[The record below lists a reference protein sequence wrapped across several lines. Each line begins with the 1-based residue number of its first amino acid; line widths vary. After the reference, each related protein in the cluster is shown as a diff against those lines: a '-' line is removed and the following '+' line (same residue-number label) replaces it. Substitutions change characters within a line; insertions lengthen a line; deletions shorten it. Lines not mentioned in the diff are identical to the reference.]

1 MQDILDK
8 AKNIRLVIFDVDGV
22 LTTGALTY
30 RPDGSEDKT
39 FHVQDGMGMRMLA
52 SSGIHVAII
61 TARKSAVVEKRM
73 QDLNIEHVY
82 QGYSDKIL
90 AFDDVKKKL
99 NVQDH
104 EIAYMGDDLPDL
116 PVMRRVGFSISVPNA
131 ASIIQQHA
139 NYVTKKKGGKGAV
152 RELSDL
158 ILQAQN
164 KYDVLIQNYL
174 ER

>member
-1 MQDILDK
+1 MQDILAK

-61 TARKSAVVEKRM
+61 TARNSPVVEKRM

-82 QGYSDKIL
+82 QGYSDKII
-90 AFDDVKKKL
+90 AFEDVKKKL
-99 NVQDH
+99 NMQDH

-116 PVMRRVGFSISVPNA
+116 PVMLRVGLSISVPNG

-164 KYDVLIQNYL
+164 KYDVLIKNYL